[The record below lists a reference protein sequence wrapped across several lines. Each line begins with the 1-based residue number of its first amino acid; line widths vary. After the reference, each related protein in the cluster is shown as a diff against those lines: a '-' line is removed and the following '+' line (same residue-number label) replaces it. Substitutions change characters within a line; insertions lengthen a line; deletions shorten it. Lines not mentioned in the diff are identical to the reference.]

1 MLLGLLVTMAD
12 QHFGGHAHQFG
23 IRAQQI
29 RLAGD
34 AQHADQAL
42 IVHQRQVDTRL
53 HALEVLGGL
62 AVDFHH
68 APIGQHQ
75 LRPLMA
81 GVDALGFTAAQDQ
94 PLAVHDVDVVGQ
106 NRHGPIDDIL
116 RQVMIQLEHGG
127 HLLEKVLHGRVV
139 HRHSAKPAC
148 LCASTKTAPRRVAET
163 RWAINVTR
171 ASRKIIINRE
181 NAMSQS
187 AAAPLTTDDDK
198 NAIYKRITLR
208 LIPFIFI
215 CYLFNYLDRVNVGF
229 AKLQMLDALKF
240 SETVYGLGAGIFFI
254 GYVLCGVPS
263 NLALTRFGPRR
274 WIALMMIVWG
284 TLSTCLLFVT
294 TPTHFYTLRL
304 FTGAAE
310 AGFFPGVVLYL
321 AQWFPTF
328 RRGRIMALFMSAI
341 PVSGLLGSPFS
352 GWILNHF
359 AAGQGGL
366 AGWQWMFLLQGIPTV
381 ILGALAYFLLSDSFA
396 NAKWL
401 TPHERAVLETDQATD
416 QANKPKAT
424 TDSLGQVFKNPAI
437 WAFGLIYFC
446 IQSGVY
452 AINFWL
458 PSIIKNLGFSDNLV
472 IGWLSA
478 VPYLLAAVFMLL
490 VGRSADL
497 RKERR
502 WHLVVPMLMGAIGLV
517 IAVNFATTP
526 ALAILGLTIATMGA
540 LTGLPMF
547 WPVPTAMLSAGAAAG
562 GLALINSMGQ
572 MAGFLSPYIVGFV
585 KDATGSTDMALYLL
599 AAVIVAGSVLA
610 LRMTRSL
617 NA

>member
-1 MLLGLLVTMAD
+1 
-12 QHFGGHAHQFG
+12 
-23 IRAQQI
+23 
-29 RLAGD
+29 
-34 AQHADQAL
+34 
-42 IVHQRQVDTRL
+42 
-53 HALEVLGGL
+53 
-62 AVDFHH
+62 
-68 APIGQHQ
+68 
-75 LRPLMA
+75 
-81 GVDALGFTAAQDQ
+81 
-94 PLAVHDVDVVGQ
+94 
-106 NRHGPIDDIL
+106 
-116 RQVMIQLEHGG
+116 
-127 HLLEKVLHGRVV
+127 
-139 HRHSAKPAC
+139 
-148 LCASTKTAPRRVAET
+148 
-163 RWAINVTR
+163 
-171 ASRKIIINRE
+171 
-181 NAMSQS
+181 MSQS
-187 AAAPLTTDDDK
+187 ANASLISDDDK

-263 NLALTRFGPRR
+263 NLALTKFGPRR
-274 WIALMMIVWG
+274 WIAVMMITWG
-284 TLSTCLLFVT
+284 LLSTCLMFVT
-294 TPTHFYTLRL
+294 TPTQFYTLRL

-321 AQWFPTF
+321 SQWFPTF

-341 PVSGLLGSPFS
+341 PVSGLIGGPFS

-366 AGWQWMFLLQGIPTV
+366 AGWQWMFLLQGLPTV
-381 ILGALAYFLLSDSFA
+381 LLGALAIFLLNDSFA

-401 TPHERAVLETDQATD
+401 SAHERAVLEADHRLDA
-416 QANKPKAT
+416 ANKPAT
-424 TDSLGQVFKNPAI
+424 TSDSLLAVFKNPAI

-458 PSIIKNLGFSDNLV
+458 PSIIKSLGFSDNLV
-472 IGWLSA
+472 IGWISA
-478 VPYLLAAVFMLL
+478 IPYLLAAVFMLL

-502 WHLVVPMLMGAIGLV
+502 WHLVVPMLMGALGLV
-517 IAVNFATTP
+517 IAVSFATQP
-526 ALAILGLTIATMGA
+526 IIAIVGLTIATMGA

-562 GLALINSMGQ
+562 GLAIINSMGQ
-572 MAGFLSPYIVGFV
+572 MAGFLSPYLVGFV
-585 KDATGSTDMALYLL
+585 KDATGSTDVALYLL
-599 AAVIVAGSVLA
+599 AAVIVAGSLLA
-610 LRMTRSL
+610 LRMTKGMRH
-617 NA
+617 A

>member
-1 MLLGLLVTMAD
+1 
-12 QHFGGHAHQFG
+12 
-23 IRAQQI
+23 
-29 RLAGD
+29 
-34 AQHADQAL
+34 
-42 IVHQRQVDTRL
+42 
-53 HALEVLGGL
+53 
-62 AVDFHH
+62 
-68 APIGQHQ
+68 
-75 LRPLMA
+75 
-81 GVDALGFTAAQDQ
+81 
-94 PLAVHDVDVVGQ
+94 
-106 NRHGPIDDIL
+106 
-116 RQVMIQLEHGG
+116 
-127 HLLEKVLHGRVV
+127 
-139 HRHSAKPAC
+139 
-148 LCASTKTAPRRVAET
+148 
-163 RWAINVTR
+163 
-171 ASRKIIINRE
+171 
-181 NAMSQS
+181 MSQS
-187 AAAPLTTDDDK
+187 APASLTGDDDK

-274 WIALMMIVWG
+274 WIAVMMITWG
-284 TLSTCLLFVT
+284 VLSTCLMFVT
-294 TPTHFYTLRL
+294 TPTQFYTLRL

-321 AQWFPTF
+321 SQWFPTF

-341 PVSGLLGSPFS
+341 PVSGLIGGPFS
-352 GWILNHF
+352 GWILSHF

-381 ILGALAYFLLSDSFA
+381 VLGALAIFLLSDSFA

-401 TPHERAVLETDQATD
+401 TAHERAVLDADHRLDTV
-416 QANKPKAT
+416 NKPAT
-424 TDSLGQVFKNPAI
+424 TSDSLLAVFKNPAI

-458 PSIIKNLGFSDNLV
+458 PSIIKNLGFSDTLV

-478 VPYLLAAVFMLL
+478 IPYLLAAVFMLL
-490 VGRSADL
+490 VGRSADV

-502 WHLVVPMLMGAIGLV
+502 WHLVVPMLMGALGLV
-517 IAVNFATTP
+517 IAVNFATQP
-526 ALAILGLTIATMGA
+526 AIAILGLTIATMGA

-547 WPVPTAMLSAGAAAG
+547 WQVPTAMLSAGAAAG

-572 MAGFLSPYIVGFV
+572 MAGFLSPYLVGFV
-585 KDATGSTDMALYLL
+585 KDATGSTDAALYLL
-599 AAVIVAGSVLA
+599 AAVIVGGSVLA
-610 LRMTRSL
+610 LRMTRGMRH
-617 NA
+617 A

>member
-1 MLLGLLVTMAD
+1 
-12 QHFGGHAHQFG
+12 
-23 IRAQQI
+23 
-29 RLAGD
+29 
-34 AQHADQAL
+34 
-42 IVHQRQVDTRL
+42 
-53 HALEVLGGL
+53 
-62 AVDFHH
+62 
-68 APIGQHQ
+68 
-75 LRPLMA
+75 
-81 GVDALGFTAAQDQ
+81 
-94 PLAVHDVDVVGQ
+94 
-106 NRHGPIDDIL
+106 
-116 RQVMIQLEHGG
+116 
-127 HLLEKVLHGRVV
+127 
-139 HRHSAKPAC
+139 
-148 LCASTKTAPRRVAET
+148 
-163 RWAINVTR
+163 
-171 ASRKIIINRE
+171 
-181 NAMSQS
+181 MSQS
-187 AAAPLTTDDDK
+187 AALSQATADLKD
-198 NAIYKRITLR
+198 AVYKRITLR

-263 NLALTRFGPRR
+263 NLALNRFGPRR
-274 WIALMMIVWG
+274 WIALMMVTWG
-284 TLSTCLLFVT
+284 VLSTCLLFVS
-294 TPTHFYTLRL
+294 TPTQFYTLRL

-321 AQWFPTF
+321 SQWFPSF

-352 GWILNHF
+352 GWILTHF

-381 ILGALAYFLLSDSFA
+381 TLGIAAFFLLADKFA

-401 TPHERAVLETDQATD
+401 TAEERDVLEADQAFD
-416 QANKPKAT
+416 AANKPKT
-424 TDSLGQVFKNPAI
+424 VSDSLGEVFKNPAI

-458 PSIIKNLGFSDNLV
+458 PSIIKNLGFADNLV

-478 VPYLLAAVFMLL
+478 IPYLLAALFMLL

-502 WHLVVPMLMGAIGLV
+502 WHLVVPMLMGAIGLL
-517 IAVNFATTP
+517 IAVNFATSP
-526 ALAILGLTIATMGA
+526 AIAILGLSIATMGA

-547 WPVPTAMLSAGAAAG
+547 WPVPTALLSAGAAAG

-572 MAGFLSPYIVGFV
+572 MAGFLSPYLVGWI
-585 KDATGSTDMALYLL
+585 KDASGSTDAALYVL
-599 AAVIVAGSVLA
+599 AAVIVAGSLLA
-610 LRMTRSL
+610 LRMTRTL
-617 NA
+617 RAA

>member
-1 MLLGLLVTMAD
+1 MS
-12 QHFGGHAHQFG
+12 
-23 IRAQQI
+23 
-29 RLAGD
+29 
-34 AQHADQAL
+34 
-42 IVHQRQVDTRL
+42 
-53 HALEVLGGL
+53 
-62 AVDFHH
+62 
-68 APIGQHQ
+68 
-75 LRPLMA
+75 
-81 GVDALGFTAAQDQ
+81 
-94 PLAVHDVDVVGQ
+94 
-106 NRHGPIDDIL
+106 
-116 RQVMIQLEHGG
+116 
-127 HLLEKVLHGRVV
+127 
-139 HRHSAKPAC
+139 HSAKTPPI
-148 LCASTKTAPRRVAET
+148 S
-163 RWAINVTR
+163 
-171 ASRKIIINRE
+171 
-181 NAMSQS
+181 
-187 AAAPLTTDDDK
+187 DDDK

-274 WIALMMIVWG
+274 WIAVMMITWG
-284 TLSTCLLFVT
+284 LLSTCLMFVT
-294 TPTHFYTLRL
+294 TPTQFYTLRL
-304 FTGAAE
+304 LTGAAE

-321 AQWFPTF
+321 SQWFPTF

-341 PVSGLLGSPFS
+341 PVSGLIGGPFS

-366 AGWQWMFLLQGIPTV
+366 AGWQWMFLLQGLPTV
-381 ILGALAYFLLSDSFA
+381 LLGGLAIFLLSDNFA

-401 TPHERAVLETDQATD
+401 GAHERAVLEADHRLDTER
-416 QANKPKAT
+416 KPAT
-424 TDSLGQVFKNPAI
+424 TSDSLGAVFANPAI

-472 IGWLSA
+472 IGWISA
-478 VPYLLAAVFMLL
+478 IPYLLAAVFMLL

-502 WHLVVPMLMGAIGLV
+502 WHLVVPMLMGAAGLV
-517 IAVNFATTP
+517 IAVNFATQP
-526 ALAILGLTIATMGA
+526 AIAIMGLTLATMGA

-562 GLALINSMGQ
+562 GLAIINSMGQ
-572 MAGFLSPYIVGFV
+572 MAGFLSPYLVGFV
-585 KDATGSTDMALYLL
+585 KDATGSTYVALYML
-599 AAVIVAGSVLA
+599 AGVIVGGSLLA
-610 LRMTRSL
+610 LRMTKGIRH
-617 NA
+617 A

>member
-1 MLLGLLVTMAD
+1 
-12 QHFGGHAHQFG
+12 
-23 IRAQQI
+23 
-29 RLAGD
+29 
-34 AQHADQAL
+34 
-42 IVHQRQVDTRL
+42 
-53 HALEVLGGL
+53 
-62 AVDFHH
+62 
-68 APIGQHQ
+68 
-75 LRPLMA
+75 
-81 GVDALGFTAAQDQ
+81 
-94 PLAVHDVDVVGQ
+94 
-106 NRHGPIDDIL
+106 
-116 RQVMIQLEHGG
+116 
-127 HLLEKVLHGRVV
+127 
-139 HRHSAKPAC
+139 
-148 LCASTKTAPRRVAET
+148 
-163 RWAINVTR
+163 
-171 ASRKIIINRE
+171 
-181 NAMSQS
+181 MSQS
-187 AAAPLTTDDDK
+187 AAISQATADLK
-198 NAIYKRITLR
+198 NAVYKRITLR

-240 SETVYGLGAGIFFI
+240 SETIYGLGAGIFFI

-263 NLALTRFGPRR
+263 NLALSRFGPRR
-274 WIALMMIVWG
+274 WIALMMITWG
-284 TLSTCLLFVT
+284 VLSTCLLFVS
-294 TPTHFYTLRL
+294 TPTQFYTLRL

-321 AQWFPTF
+321 SQWFPSF

-366 AGWQWMFLLQGIPTV
+366 AGWQWMFLLQGIPT
-381 ILGALAYFLLSDSFA
+381 IALGIAAFFLLADKFA

-401 TPHERAVLETDQATD
+401 TAEERAVLEADQAFD
-416 QANKPKAT
+416 AANKPKAVS
-424 TDSLGQVFKNPAI
+424 DSLDEVFKNPAI

-478 VPYLLAAVFMLL
+478 IPYLLAAVFMLL

-502 WHLVVPMLMGAIGLV
+502 WHLVVPMLMGAIGL
-517 IAVNFATTP
+517 
-526 ALAILGLTIATMGA
+526 TIATMGA

-547 WPVPTAMLSAGAAAG
+547 WPVPTALLSAGAAAG

-572 MAGFLSPYIVGFV
+572 MAGFLSPYLVGWV
-585 KDATGSTDMALYLL
+585 KDASGSTDAALYVL
-599 AAVIVAGSVLA
+599 AAVIVAGSLLA
-610 LRMTRSL
+610 LRMTRTL
-617 NA
+617 RAA